1 MLVCAKGMLM
11 KIKKIKFASK
21 NTSVHEGFEVSRQLI
36 PDARSGKGEG
46 TFTKFES
53 G

>member
-1 MLVCAKGMLM
+1 MK

-21 NTSVHEGFEVSRQLI
+21 NTSVCDRFEVSGQLI
-36 PDARSGKGEG
+36 PDTRSDNREG
-46 TFTKFES
+46 AFTKFES